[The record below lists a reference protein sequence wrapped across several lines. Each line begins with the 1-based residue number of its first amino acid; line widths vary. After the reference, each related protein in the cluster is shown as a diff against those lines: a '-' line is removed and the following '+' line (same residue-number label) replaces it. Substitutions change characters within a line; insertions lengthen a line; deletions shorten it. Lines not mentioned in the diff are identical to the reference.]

1 MTGMPGYS
9 QKVEA
14 ASSAPVRGPQ
24 REATLT
30 EKTIGI
36 PTDDLCASNPDSVFE
51 RFSWFYALCRE
62 LLFTDHTDDIA
73 AIMMPILQQSCPVL
87 MEIGCGPGFYSSR
100 LAERFPQIEVI
111 GLDPSG
117 GLLARA
123 RRKAARNRLTNCRF
137 VRARAQQLSEF
148 PETADFII
156 ASRLFLILRQRRSAL
171 ETIYTA
177 LKPSGLLF
185 IAEPLSPLRAA
196 LPFACMRIL
205 QLLPSYRRSP
215 GSFENCRVLD
225 KSQFARFVASQ
236 PWRHVRQWSDR
247 RYQYALCEKP
257 A

>member
-1 MTGMPGYS
+1 MQAYS
-9 QKVEA
+9 CGP
-14 ASSAPVRGPQ
+14 SGLPV
-24 REATLT
+24 
-30 EKTIGI
+30 
-36 PTDDLCASNPDSVFE
+36 DDLCAGSPDSVFE

-62 LLFTDHTDDIA
+62 RLFTDHTDDIA
-73 AIMMPILQQSCPVL
+73 AVMMPILQQPCRPVL

-100 LAERFPQIEVI
+100 LAKRFPQIEVI

-123 RRKAARNRLTNCRF
+123 RRNAARHRLTNCRF
-137 VRARAQQLSEF
+137 VCARAQQLSGF

-156 ASRLFLILRQRRSAL
+156 ASRLFLILRQRQSAL

-196 LPFACMRIL
+196 MPFACMRIL
-205 QLLPSYRRSP
+205 QLFTSHRNSP
-215 GSFENCRVLD
+215 AGFENSRVLD
-225 KSQFARFVASQ
+225 KSQFAHFVASQ
-236 PWRHVRQWSDR
+236 PWKHVRQWSDR